1 MATTKISFYCAE
13 KETLVDLEVS
23 PADAERALTDSVFP
37 NKLISEKLNQQSPST
52 SATVDNDLSFFNETC
67 LDIGDTGDLNSETH
81 QKKDH
86 EEQRRKRHKER
97 MEMDENFLKVL
108 EKLANK

>member
-13 KETLVDLEVS
+13 NETLVDLEVS
-23 PADAERALTDSVFP
+23 PADAERALKDSVFA

-52 SATVDNDLSFFNETC
+52 SVTVDNDLSFVNETC

-81 QKKDH
+81 DSGKKKIM
-86 EEQRRKRHKER
+86 RNRGGKVTKKEWKW
-97 MEMDENFLKVL
+97 MKNF
-108 EKLANK
+108 

>member
-1 MATTKISFYCAE
+1 MKH
-13 KETLVDLEVS
+13 
-23 PADAERALTDSVFP
+23 SVFD

-81 QKKDH
+81 DSGKKKIMSN
-86 EEQRRKRHKER
+86 RGGKGTNKEWKW
-97 MEMDENFLKVL
+97 MKNF
-108 EKLANK
+108 

>member
-13 KETLVDLEVS
+13 NETLVDLEVS
-23 PADAERALTDSVFP
+23 PADAEHSVFA

-81 QKKDH
+81 DSGKKKIM
-86 EEQRRKRHKER
+86 RNR
-97 MEMDENFLKVL
+97 
-108 EKLANK
+108 